1 MSIKTRNATVSLLQA
16 AEASPTL
23 AQLAQRAQ
31 ASQAR
36 LSLVRSS
43 LPPGL
48 RTQVKAGP
56 LQEGQWCLL
65 APTPAAAAKLRQC
78 VPAMLALLGSH
89 GQGVTDIRIK
99 VSAGL

>member
-1 MSIKTRNATVSLLQA
+1 MATLIRHAPVTLLQA

-36 LSLVRSS
+36 LALVRSS
-43 LPPGL
+43 LPPAL
-48 RTQVKAGP
+48 RTQIKAGP
-56 LQEGQWCLL
+56 LQGGQWCLL

-78 VPAMLALLGSH
+78 VPALLAQLGSH
-89 GQGVTDIRIK
+89 GQGVESIRIK
-99 VSAGL
+99 VSAG